1 MRKSSACPR
10 QVLNRRGAKFS
21 MKFHFL
27 RFPIFACASFAV
39 AATDSSTTDSGPFS
53 FYSAWEDSGPSLRLW
68 CCLANESEEDW
79 FVYVDAI
86 GKIAPVFDVDPECDA
101 DMKKGDVLFDFKEE
115 SYIPTNV
122 FWVQRLYPARHG
134 TVIGLDGLLDKWSWH
149 SIPPQG
155 NTTRGTVP
163 VRAVNWKR
171 WVETSGGPVTNG
183 LESADGDGLQWRI
196 DWIGTNLVL
205 SVENVSSNP
214 CLLHVYPE
222 GVNGNPSF
230 GDDDSRS
237 FGPFLLSANVSIGPP
252 PNLRQI
258 VRTGGPVPR
267 GIYRVLH
274 GRPAPV
280 EARSQAFFFGAV
292 RPTCTPSPGTIVRC
306 TMDFYPFVIYPF
318 GAPGET
324 NRAVES
330 CQRGLHMSLSTNIT
344 VRVE

>member
-1 MRKSSACPR
+1 
-10 QVLNRRGAKFS
+10 
-21 MKFHFL
+21 MKFHL
-27 RFPIFACASFAV
+27 LSLFAFAPFAV
-39 AATDSSTTDSGPFS
+39 AATDSSATDSGPFS
-53 FYSAWEDSGPSLRLW
+53 FFSVWEDSGPSPRFW
-68 CCLANESEEDW
+68 CCLVNETEEDW
-79 FVYVDAI
+79 FVYVDTI
-86 GKIAPVFDVDPECDA
+86 GKITPVFDVAPESDGA
-101 DMKKGDVLFDFKEE
+101 VKNGDILFDFKEE
-115 SYIPTNV
+115 NNIPTNV

-134 TVIGLDGLLDKWSWH
+134 SVVGLDRLLDKWSWH

-155 NTTRGTVP
+155 KKTRGRVS
-163 VRAVNWKR
+163 VRAVNWNH
-171 WVETSGGPVTNG
+171 WVETSSESVTNR
-183 LESADGDGLQWRI
+183 LESMDGDGLQWRL

-205 SVENVSSNP
+205 SVENISYCP
-214 CLLHVYPE
+214 RLLHVYPE

-292 RPTCTPSPGTIVRC
+292 RPTCAPSPGTIVRC